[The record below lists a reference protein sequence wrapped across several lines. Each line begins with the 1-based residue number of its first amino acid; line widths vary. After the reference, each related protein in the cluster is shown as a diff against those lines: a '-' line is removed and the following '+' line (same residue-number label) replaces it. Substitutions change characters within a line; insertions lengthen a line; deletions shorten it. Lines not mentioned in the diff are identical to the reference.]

1 MDPRATMIYLIV
13 RELLEVIRVIWIKG
27 IDGLWIAGLIVEV
40 VSIVL
45 IILTLWLM
53 KRKLKKRL
61 MKMKSDVESRTVSI
75 VCCHY

>member
-45 IILTLWLM
+45 IVLTLWLM

-61 MKMKSDVESRTVSI
+61 MKMKSDVESRTVSS
-75 VCCHY
+75 VF

>member
-1 MDPRATMIYLIV
+1 MIYLIV

-61 MKMKSDVESRTVSI
+61 MKMKSDVESRTVSS
-75 VCCHY
+75 VF

>member
-61 MKMKSDVESRTVSI
+61 MKMKSDVESRTVSS
-75 VCCHY
+75 VF

>member
-13 RELLEVIRVIWIKG
+13 RELLEMIRVIWIKG

-61 MKMKSDVESRTVSI
+61 MKMKSDVESRTVSS
-75 VCCHY
+75 VF